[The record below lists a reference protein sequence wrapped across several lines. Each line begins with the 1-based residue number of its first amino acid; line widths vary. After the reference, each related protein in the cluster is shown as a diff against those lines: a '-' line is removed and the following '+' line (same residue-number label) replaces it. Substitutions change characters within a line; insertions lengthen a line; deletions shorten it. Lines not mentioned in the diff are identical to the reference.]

1 MLWRLLTRMT
11 RVPEFDRKLYM
22 LEWVANEQI
31 ALSLSQLEILI
42 ENNMNTLLSA
52 DRNSGEVSAQDINKL
67 IDLDRYP
74 IDRLN
79 NKPGQLLV
87 AQCRSDLE
95 DSAAAIL
102 PSFVRQS
109 AILKM
114 AKEAESLVQIAH
126 RYDGDRAP
134 FYDVDD
140 NERSDDDSL
149 QSRVRSARHPNRYCQ
164 ILNYQIPNSSDLRAI
179 YLWPPLTEFI
189 RQVLNVEHLFQSQCP
204 HLALTMKVA
213 YEGDTDGWH
222 YDPNDGVITLV
233 LQTPDNGGEFEYAPD
248 VRNQNDQNYAGVDRL
263 YKSPDVEAI
272 RPTLEPGTFTFFNGR
287 YSMHRVRPVG
297 LTRQP
302 RIVSIFSFDQRPDHF
317 FRQSYIDKLRR
328 FPQGPPIAE

>member
-1 MLWRLLTRMT
+1 M
-11 RVPEFDRKLYM
+11 
-22 LEWVANEQI
+22 ANEQI
-31 ALSLSQLEILI
+31 ALSLSQLKILI
-42 ENNMNTLLSA
+42 DNNMNTLLSA
-52 DRNSGEVSAQDINKL
+52 DRNSGEVSAQDMNKL

-79 NKPGQLLV
+79 NNPGQLLV

-114 AKEAESLVQIAH
+114 AEEAESLVQVAH

>member
-1 MLWRLLTRMT
+1 MT
-11 RVPEFDRKLYM
+11 RVPKFDRKLYM

-52 DRNSGEVSAQDINKL
+52 DRNSGEVSAQDMNKL

-328 FPQGPPIAE
+328 FPQGPPIAD

>member
-1 MLWRLLTRMT
+1 M
-11 RVPEFDRKLYM
+11 
-22 LEWVANEQI
+22 ANEQI

-52 DRNSGEVSAQDINKL
+52 DRNSGEVSAQDMNKL

-114 AKEAESLVQIAH
+114 AKEAESLVQVAH

-317 FRQSYIDKLRR
+317 FRQSYIDKLRS
-328 FPQGPPIAE
+328 FPQGPPIAD

>member
-1 MLWRLLTRMT
+1 MLWRSPTRMT
-11 RVPEFDRKLYM
+11 RVPKFDRKLYM

-52 DRNSGEVSAQDINKL
+52 DRNSGEVSAQDMNKL

-114 AKEAESLVQIAH
+114 AKEAESLVQVAH

-317 FRQSYIDKLRR
+317 FRQSYIDKLRS

>member
-1 MLWRLLTRMT
+1 MLWRSPTRMT
-11 RVPEFDRKLYM
+11 RVPKFDRKLYM

-52 DRNSGEVSAQDINKL
+52 DRNSGEVSAQDMKKL

-114 AKEAESLVQIAH
+114 AKEAESLVQVAH

-317 FRQSYIDKLRR
+317 FRQSYIDKLRS

>member
-1 MLWRLLTRMT
+1 M
-11 RVPEFDRKLYM
+11 
-22 LEWVANEQI
+22 ANDQI
-31 ALSLSQLEILI
+31 ALSLSQLKILI

-52 DRNSGEVSAQDINKL
+52 DRNSGEVSAQDMKKL

-114 AKEAESLVQIAH
+114 AEEAESLVQVAH

>member
-1 MLWRLLTRMT
+1 M
-11 RVPEFDRKLYM
+11 
-22 LEWVANEQI
+22 ANEQI
-31 ALSLSQLEILI
+31 ALSLSQLKILI

-52 DRNSGEVSAQDINKL
+52 DRNSGEVSAQDMNKL

-114 AKEAESLVQIAH
+114 AEEAESLVQVAH

-140 NERSDDDSL
+140 NERSDDDSR
-149 QSRVRSARHPNRYCQ
+149 QSRVRSGRHPNRYCQ

-317 FRQSYIDKLRR
+317 FRQSYIDKLRS

>member
-1 MLWRLLTRMT
+1 MLWRSPTRMT
-11 RVPEFDRKLYM
+11 RVPKFDRKLYM

-317 FRQSYIDKLRR
+317 FRQSYIDKLRS

>member
-1 MLWRLLTRMT
+1 M
-11 RVPEFDRKLYM
+11 
-22 LEWVANEQI
+22 ANEQI
-31 ALSLSQLEILI
+31 ALSLSQLKILI

-52 DRNSGEVSAQDINKL
+52 DRNSGEVSAQDMNKL

-79 NKPGQLLV
+79 NNPGQLLV

-114 AKEAESLVQIAH
+114 AKEAESLVQVAH

-272 RPTLEPGTFTFFNGR
+272 RPTLEPGTFSFFNGR

-302 RIVSIFSFDQRPDHF
+302 RIVSIFSFDQ
-317 FRQSYIDKLRR
+317 
-328 FPQGPPIAE
+328 

>member
-1 MLWRLLTRMT
+1 M
-11 RVPEFDRKLYM
+11 
-22 LEWVANEQI
+22 ANEQI
-31 ALSLSQLEILI
+31 ALSLSQLKILI

-52 DRNSGEVSAQDINKL
+52 DRNSGEVSAQDMKKL

-149 QSRVRSARHPNRYCQ
+149 QSRVRSGRHPNRYCQ

-317 FRQSYIDKLRR
+317 LRQSYIDKLRR

>member
-1 MLWRLLTRMT
+1 
-11 RVPEFDRKLYM
+11 
-22 LEWVANEQI
+22 VANEQI

-52 DRNSGEVSAQDINKL
+52 DRNSGEVSAQDMNKL

-114 AKEAESLVQIAH
+114 AEEAESLVQVAH

-317 FRQSYIDKLRR
+317 FRQSYIDKLRS

>member
-1 MLWRLLTRMT
+1 M
-11 RVPEFDRKLYM
+11 
-22 LEWVANEQI
+22 ANEQI

-52 DRNSGEVSAQDINKL
+52 DRNSGEVSAQDMNKL

-114 AKEAESLVQIAH
+114 AKEAESLVQVAH